1 MTYWNE
7 RGRLLNKWKT
17 SIAALLTCCLLASP
31 GEGSDLL
38 EELFGIQLFSTQ
50 ELEDGEAGY
59 GLFIRR
65 RQSEIRPLFDFGLG
79 VFPPPGKDQ
88 AHAAVVIRVKRSPGL
103 SEEILGSELTREIA
117 RFTDETEDL
126 FFRVITG
133 ITGQHTFYT
142 PKATRTP
149 TGAAEPTLAQP
160 SGAVRNITDEPV
172 LPSPPVPE
180 TDPTALLPDT
190 TKKR

>member
-1 MTYWNE
+1 MN
-7 RGRLLNKWKT
+7 NWKIYIT
-17 SIAALLTCCLLASP
+17 ALLTCCILASP

-38 EELFGIQLFSTQ
+38 EELLGINLFSTP
-50 ELEDGEAGY
+50 EIEDGEAGY

-79 VFPPPGKDQ
+79 IFPPPSKDQ
-88 AHAAVVIRVKRSPGL
+88 AHAAVVIRVKRSPGM
-103 SEEILGSELTREIA
+103 SEQLLGNELTREIA

-142 PKATRTP
+142 PQEPSIPTEAAETP
-149 TGAAEPTLAQP
+149 AEPTLAQP
-160 SGAVRNITDEPV
+160 TGAVRDIADEPV
-172 LPSPPVPE
+172 HPSPPVPE
-180 TDPTALLPDT
+180 TDPTAFLPDPT
-190 TKKR
+190 NKR

>member
-1 MTYWNE
+1 M
-7 RGRLLNKWKT
+7 NKWKT

-38 EELFGIQLFSTQ
+38 EDLFGIQIFSTQ
-50 ELEDGEAGY
+50 ELEDGETGY

-79 VFPPPGKDQ
+79 IFPPPAKGQ

-103 SEEILGSELTREIA
+103 SEEILGSELTREIS

-142 PKATRTP
+142 PKATSTP

>member
-1 MTYWNE
+1 MN
-7 RGRLLNKWKT
+7 NWK
-17 SIAALLTCCLLASP
+17 IYVAALLTCCLLTSP

-38 EELFGIQLFSTQ
+38 EELLGINLFSTQ

-79 VFPPPGKDQ
+79 IFPPPSKDQ
-88 AHAAVVIRVKRSPGL
+88 AHAAVVIRVKQSPGM
-103 SEEILGSELTREIA
+103 SELTREIA

-133 ITGQHTFYT
+133 ITGQHTFYA
-142 PKATRTP
+142 PKQTSTP
-149 TGAAEPTLAQP
+149 TEAAETPAEPTLAQP
-160 SGAVRNITDEPV
+160 AGAVRDIVDEPV

-180 TDPTALLPDT
+180 TDPTAFLPDA

>member
-1 MTYWNE
+1 M
-7 RGRLLNKWKT
+7 NKWKT

-50 ELEDGEAGY
+50 ELEDGETGY

-65 RQSEIRPLFDFGLG
+65 RQGEIRPLFDFGLG
-79 VFPPPGKDQ
+79 IFPPPAKDQ
-88 AHAAVVIRVKRSPGL
+88 AHAAVVIRVKRSPGI
-103 SEEILGSELTREIA
+103 SEDILGNELAREIA

-142 PKATRTP
+142 PKESSTP
-149 TGAAEPTLAQP
+149 TEAAETPAEPTLAQP
-160 SGAVRNITDEPV
+160 TGAIRNITDKPV
-172 LPSPPVPE
+172 HPSPPVPE
-180 TDPTALLPDT
+180 TDPTAFLPDP